1 MSITKALQRT
11 EKEGTF
17 PNPFYEAN
25 VVSLPKGDNNNK
37 ENYKSSS

>member
-11 EKEGTF
+11 EKEGTV
-17 PNPFYEAN
+17 PFYEAN